1 MSKRDLSGA
10 LAQSVSSATKRGA
23 GKKFERAEEYLEK
36 EAQSAAP
43 IAPNAPAARK
53 APPRKKVVRDTFS
66 FPQDDYQDIRH
77 LQDRMI
83 ALGHVATKSEA
94 LRMGLKAALALN
106 DQDLEGVFLELEKLK
121 PGRPKGG

>member
-10 LAQSVSSATKRGA
+10 LAQTVSSATRRSA
-23 GKKFERAEEYLEK
+23 DKKFDRAEEYLET
-36 EAQSAAP
+36 EAHGAAP
-43 IAPNAPAARK
+43 IAPNAPK
-53 APPRKKVVRDTFS
+53 KPEPRKKVVRDTFS
-66 FPQDDYQDIRH
+66 FPQDDYQDIRL

-94 LRMGLKAALALN
+94 LRLGLKVALALN
-106 DQDLEGVFLELEKLK
+106 DQDLEGFFLELEKLK

>member
-10 LAQSVSSATKRGA
+10 LAQTVSSANKRGA
-23 GKKFERAEEYLEK
+23 SKKFDRAEEYLEK
-36 EAQSAAP
+36 EAQGAAP
-43 IAPNAPAARK
+43 IAPNAPKKKPA
-53 APPRKKVVRDTFS
+53 RKKVVRDTFS
-66 FPQDDYQDIRH
+66 FPQDDYQDIRS

-94 LRMGLKAALALN
+94 LRLGLKVALALN
-106 DQDLEGVFLELEKLK
+106 DQDLEGFFLELEKLK

>member
-10 LAQSVSSATKRGA
+10 LAQTVSSVSKKGADKKFDRAEKYLESEARGA
-23 GKKFERAEEYLEK
+23 E
-36 EAQSAAP
+36 P
-43 IAPNAPAARK
+43 IAPNAPKK
-53 APPRKKVVRDTFS
+53 APPRKKVIRDTFS
-66 FPQDDYQDIRH
+66 FPQDDYQDIRR

-94 LRMGLKAALALN
+94 LRLGLKVAMALN
-106 DQDLEGVFLELEKLK
+106 DQDLEGFFLELEKLK